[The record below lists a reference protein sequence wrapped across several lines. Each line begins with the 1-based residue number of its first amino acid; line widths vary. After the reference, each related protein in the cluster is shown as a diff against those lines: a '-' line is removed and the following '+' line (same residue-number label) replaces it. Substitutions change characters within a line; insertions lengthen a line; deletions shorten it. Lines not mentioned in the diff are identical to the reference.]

1 MTDFPLPEKEKKKN
15 RLFEVLASTRKSIT
29 ASVADLFTAGKKIQT
44 VDFERLHDTLILSD
58 IGIDAADTIM
68 QTVQAAN
75 KRSAFDGAALRAEV
89 QQAIINILEPCQHP
103 IDFAK
108 RRARAV
114 VLMVGVNGAGK
125 TTTIAKIARY
135 CSRQNHKVMLAACDT
150 YRPAAIEQLQHW
162 GNQLELPVIAQSAGT
177 DPAAVAHDAMHAAA
191 ARDCSILLID
201 TAGRQQT
208 RDDLM
213 RQLDKIRRVIA
224 KIEPSAP
231 HETLITI
238 DAGTGQ
244 NGFSQVEAFH
254 SHCPL
259 TGLCLTKLD
268 GTAKGGIAVALTMK
282 YSLPVYFVGLGEK
295 VDDLELFDP
304 HAYTHSLFDS

>member
-1 MTDFPLPEKEKKKN
+1 MPEKEKKKS
-15 RLFEVLASTRKSIT
+15 RLFEVLTSTRRSIA
-29 ASVADLFTAGKKIQT
+29 ASVTDLFAAGGKIQT
-44 VDFERLHDTLILSD
+44 ADLERLHDSLILSD
-58 IGIDAADTIM
+58 MGIDAADMIM
-68 QTVQAAN
+68 QAIQAAN
-75 KRSAFDGAALRAEV
+75 KRSALDGASLRATVKQE
-89 QQAIINILEPCQHP
+89 IINILEPCQRP
-103 IDFAK
+103 VDFL
-108 RRARAV
+108 RDSSPAV
-114 VLMVGVNGAGK
+114 VLMAGVNGTGK
-125 TTTIAKIARY
+125 TTTIAKIAHY

-162 GNQLELPVIAQSAGT
+162 GNRLELPVIAQAAGS

-191 ARDCSILLID
+191 ARDCSLLLID

-213 RQLDKIRRVIA
+213 RQLDKIRRVIT

-231 HETLITI
+231 HETLLTI

-244 NGFSQVEAFH
+244 NALSQVESFH

-259 TGLCLTKLD
+259 SGLCLTKLD

-282 YSLPVYFVGLGEK
+282 FSLPVYFVGLGEK
-295 VDDLELFDP
+295 IDDLAEFDP
-304 HAYTHSLFDS
+304 QAYTHSLFDS